1 MSSSLDI
8 ELIAFEHGRWRAMLE
23 LLLLLLLEGVAA
35 GVSSSSSA
43 GDALVETLDE
53 GHAFFDFLQQML
65 NRSA

>member
-8 ELIAFEHGRWRAMLE
+8 ELIAFEHRRWRAMLE
-23 LLLLLLLEGVAA
+23 LLLLLLEGVAA

>member
-23 LLLLLLLEGVAA
+23 LLLLLLEGVAA

>member
-8 ELIAFEHGRWRAMLE
+8 ELIAFEHGRWRAMLD

-43 GDALVETLDE
+43 GDTLVETLGE
-53 GHAFFDFLQQML
+53 GHAFFNFLQQML

>member
-23 LLLLLLLEGVAA
+23 LLLLLEGVAA